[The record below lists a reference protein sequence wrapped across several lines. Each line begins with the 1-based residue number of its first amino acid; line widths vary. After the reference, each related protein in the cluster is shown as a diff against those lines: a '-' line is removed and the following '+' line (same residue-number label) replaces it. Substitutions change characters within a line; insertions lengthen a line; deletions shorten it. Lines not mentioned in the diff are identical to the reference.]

1 MTNDR
6 IRVLRVIARLN
17 IGGPAYHVSLL
28 SGRLNPDRYETLLV
42 AGRPGPGEGS
52 FEQLAT
58 RYGARLVLLPSLSPE
73 IDPRADL
80 RSLRSLAGIVRGF
93 RPHIVHTHTAKAG
106 ALGRSAALLGAG
118 RRPLIVHTY
127 HGHVLEGYFGSA
139 VTAGYRAV
147 ERGLGAVSD
156 RLIGVSQ
163 ATVDDLVRLRVAPRE
178 RFSVIP
184 LGLDLERFLSLAAR
198 PERDAGEVVALYA
211 GRLVPIKRV
220 DVLLRA
226 VARARDRGARL
237 RLVVLGD
244 GELRP
249 ALEQLAGALG
259 LDDAVSFLGYRED
272 VAPHVAAADIAVLSS
287 ANEGT
292 PVALIEAA
300 AAGRPLVGTRVG
312 GVSDVVVPG
321 TGRLVP
327 SADVERLAGAL
338 SELAEQPALRLEL
351 GARAREHV
359 RSRYAAERLVGDVDR
374 LYRELLASRGQGV
387 S

>member
-1 MTNDR
+1 VSRER
-6 IRVLRVIARLN
+6 IRILRVIARLN

-28 SGRLNPDRYETLLV
+28 SGRLDPGRYETLLV

-52 FEQLAT
+52 FEDLAR
-58 RYGARLVLLPSLSPE
+58 RYGARLAMLPSLSPE

-80 RSLRSLAGIVRGF
+80 GALRSIAGIVRGF

-106 ALGRSAALLGAG
+106 ALGRTAALLAG
-118 RRPLIVHTY
+118 RRRPLIVHTY
-127 HGHVLEGYFGSA
+127 HGHVLEGYFGRA
-139 VTAGYRAV
+139 TTAGYRAV
-147 ERGLGAVSD
+147 ERGLGRFSD
-156 RLIGVSQ
+156 RLVAVSE
-163 ATVDDLVRLRVAPRE
+163 ATVDDLVRLRVAPRR

-184 LGLDLERFLSLAAR
+184 LGLDLGPFLQLD
-198 PERDAGEVVALYA
+198 PPAGEGDAVALYA

-226 VARARDRGARL
+226 VARARSAGAAL

-249 ALEQLAGALG
+249 GLERLARDLG
-259 LDDAVSFLGYRED
+259 IAASVTFAGYRED
-272 VAPHVAAADIAVLSS
+272 VLPHLVRADMAVLSS

-300 AAGRPLVGTRVG
+300 AAGRPLVATRVG
-312 GVSDVVVPG
+312 GVPDVVAAG
-321 TGRLVP
+321 TGRL
-327 SADVERLAGAL
+327 AENGDEEALAAAL
-338 SELAEQPALRLEL
+338 RELSGDRQLRLEM

-359 RSRYAAERLVGDVDR
+359 RSRYASERLLADVDS
-374 LYRELLASRGQGV
+374 LYGELLRDSRAS
-387 S
+387 